1 MTLFC
6 LGYKSNQILIL
17 ILIGSNSASLSLQY
31 YLSIA
36 KGMQK
41 KILIP
46 IDFRIES
53 LNTLKYALE
62 ERKQEKSTI
71 ILMYSA
77 YISDSI
83 TELLFYDPAKI
94 TKALAS
100 TDFND
105 AIAIISNTY
114 ESSLHS
120 IEIELFNGIN
130 KNAFLNFYEA
140 HGIDLIYLPKDYCL
154 KPHKNGFDPIPLI
167 KKSNVEY
174 KEVAWASDRP
184 TTNKDALTQL
194 FK

>member
-1 MTLFC
+1 MD
-6 LGYKSNQILIL
+6 
-17 ILIGSNSASLSLQY
+17 
-31 YLSIA
+31 
-36 KGMQK
+36 K

-62 ERKQEKSTI
+62 ERKQEKSTV
-71 ILMYSA
+71 ILMYSEH
-77 YISDSI
+77 ISDSI
-83 TELLFYDPAKI
+83 TELLFHDPSKKI
-94 TKALAS
+94 KSLAS
-100 TDFND
+100 ADFND
-105 AIAIISNTY
+105 ATAILINTY
-114 ESSLHS
+114 ESSLHALK
-120 IEIELFNGIN
+120 IELFNGIN

-167 KKSNVEY
+167 KKSKVEY

-184 TTNKDALTQL
+184 TTNKDELTQL